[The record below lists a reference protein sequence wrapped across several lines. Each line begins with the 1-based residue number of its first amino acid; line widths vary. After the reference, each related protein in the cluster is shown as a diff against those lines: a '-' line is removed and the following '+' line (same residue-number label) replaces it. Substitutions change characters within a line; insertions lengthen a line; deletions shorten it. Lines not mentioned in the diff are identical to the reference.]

1 MDLSKL
7 LGFAL
12 GPFMAA
18 GLGLITVP
26 LMAWIFTPDV
36 IGQIAMLN
44 SFLAGSA
51 LVLTLGLDQAYVREY
66 HEADNKPQLL
76 LSLASLSLLVTLVF
90 TCVIIFFNSFFVALL
105 FTEQDNPLL
114 ISAGLA
120 LVILASI
127 LYRFLS
133 LVLRMQQEALK
144 FSMLQISAKLTLVI
158 SLSLL
163 FFLTGE
169 FGFFTAF
176 SLSCL
181 SLFVATL
188 VAMGLTFRE
197 CYQAFRAGLNAKL
210 IKQALAFGWPLV
222 VSGFVY
228 WGLISV
234 DRWAI
239 RYYVGLEQLGVYSVA
254 FSVAAVMTIFQQVFS
269 TIWAPIVYQWHH
281 KGIDIKQF
289 AIVTDWVVIVLSTV
303 FFVACLFSPLLTL
316 FLPPA
321 YHDVIFLLPACM
333 LFPLFY
339 TLSET
344 TVVGMNVARKTGY
357 SIIITLFPL
366 ALNLLLCYLLI
377 PKYLAGGAAVA
388 VSTAFA
394 LYLLLRTEVSKK
406 AWEKFNTTKLYTV
419 TLFLL
424 LNALWPALTYSALP
438 WYVNIINLLVIML
451 LYRQRLGNIKQD
463 INIIRSE

>member
-44 SFLAGSA
+44 SFLAGCT

-66 HEADNKPQLL
+66 HEVSNKPQLL

-90 TCVIIFFNSFFVALL
+90 ASVVVFFNSFFVSLL

-120 LVILASI
+120 LVIIATI

-133 LVLRMQQEALK
+133 LVLRMQQQALK
-144 FSMLQISAKLTLVI
+144 FSMLQISAKLTLVV

-169 FGFFTAF
+169 FGFVTAF
-176 SLSCL
+176 TLSCL
-181 SLFVATL
+181 SLLVATF
-188 VAMGLTFRE
+188 VAMGLTWRE
-197 CYQAFRAGLNAKL
+197 CYQAFKAGLNAKL
-210 IKQALAFGWPLV
+210 IKQALTFGWPLV

-269 TIWAPIVYQWHH
+269 TIWAPIVYQWQ
-281 KGIDIKQF
+281 KEGANIKQF
-289 AIVTDWVVIVLSTV
+289 SIITDWVVIVLSTV
-303 FFVACLFSPLLTL
+303 FFTACLLSPLLTL

-321 YHDVIFLLPACM
+321 YHEVIYLLPACM
-333 LFPLFY
+333 LFPVFY

-357 SIIITLFPL
+357 SIIVTLLPL

-388 VSTAFA
+388 VSSAF
-394 LYLLLRTEVSKK
+394 LMYLLLRTEVSKRV
-406 AWEKFNTTKLYTV
+406 WQRFNTTKLYTV
-419 TLFLL
+419 ALFLL
-424 LNALWPALTYSALP
+424 LNALWPALTYSVLP
-438 WYVNIINLLVIML
+438 WYVNFINLMIIL
-451 LYRQRLGNIKQD
+451 LFYRERLITLKQD
-463 INIIRSE
+463 LTAIKS

>member
-1 MDLSKL
+1 VDLSKL

-26 LMAWIFTPDV
+26 LMAWIFTPEV

-66 HEADNKPQLL
+66 HEVGNKPQLL
-76 LSLASLSLLVTLVF
+76 LSLASLSLLITFIF
-90 TCVIIFFNSFFVALL
+90 TCVVILFNSFFVSLL
-105 FTEQDNPLL
+105 FTEQENPLL

-120 LVILASI
+120 LVILACI

-144 FSMLQISAKLTLVI
+144 FSLLQISAKLTLVV

-169 FGFFTAF
+169 FGFVTAF

-181 SLFVATL
+181 SLLVATI
-188 VAMGLTFRE
+188 VAVGLTWRE
-197 CYQAFRAGLNAKL
+197 CYLAFKEGFDVKL
-210 IKQALAFGWPLV
+210 IKQALKFGWPLV

-239 RYYVGLEQLGVYSVA
+239 RYYVGLEQLGIYSVA

-269 TIWAPIVYQWHH
+269 SIWAPIVYQWQ
-281 KGIDIKQF
+281 KEGANIKQF
-289 AIVTDWVVIVLSTV
+289 SLITDWVVIVLSTV
-303 FFVACLFSPLLTL
+303 FFIVCLLSPLLTH
-316 FLPPA
+316 FLPVA
-321 YHDVIFLLPACM
+321 YHDVIYLLPACM
-333 LFPLFY
+333 LFPVYY
-339 TLSET
+339 TFSET
-344 TVVGMNVARKTGY
+344 TVVGMNVARKTSY
-357 SIIITLFPL
+357 SIVITLIPL
-366 ALNLLLCYLLI
+366 AVNLLLCYLLI
-377 PKYLAGGAAVA
+377 PTYLAGGAAVA
-388 VSTAFA
+388 VAAAFA
-394 LYLLLRTEVSKK
+394 MYLLLRTEVSKYV
-406 AWEKFNTTKLYTV
+406 WHHFSTSKLYTV
-419 TLFLL
+419 ALILL
-424 LNALWPALTYSALP
+424 LIAIWPALTSMLIP
-438 WYVNIINLLVIML
+438 WYVNFSSFLFIILIYRKRLLA
-451 LYRQRLGNIKQD
+451 IKHD
-463 INIIRSE
+463 IKILKN

>member
-1 MDLSKL
+1 MNLSKL

-26 LMAWIFTPDV
+26 LMAWLFSPEV

-66 HEADNKPQLL
+66 HEVSNKPQLL
-76 LSLASLSLLVTLVF
+76 LSLASLSLLVTIAF
-90 TCVIIFFNSFFVALL
+90 AGIVILFNSFFVSLL
-105 FTEQDNPLL
+105 FTEQDNPLF

-120 LVILASI
+120 LVVIATI

-133 LVLRMQQEALK
+133 LVLRMQQQALK
-144 FSMLQISAKLTLVI
+144 FSLLQISAKLSLVI
-158 SLSLL
+158 TLILL

-169 FGFFTAF
+169 YGFVTAF

-181 SLFVATL
+181 SLLVATL
-188 VAMGLTFRE
+188 VAVGFTWRE
-197 CYQAFRAGLNAKL
+197 CYQALKEGLDTKL
-210 IKQALAFGWPLV
+210 IKQALTFGWPLV

-239 RYYVGLEQLGVYSVA
+239 RYYVGLEQLGIYSVA

-269 TIWAPIVYQWHH
+269 TIWAPIVYQWHS

-289 AIVTDWVVIVLSTV
+289 SLVTDCVVIVLSIV
-303 FFVACLFSPLLTL
+303 FFTACLFSPLLTL
-316 FLPPA
+316 FLPDA
-321 YHDVIFLLPACM
+321 YHDVIYLLPACM

-357 SIIITLFPL
+357 SIIVTLLPL
-366 ALNLLLCYLLI
+366 ALNLVLCYLLI
-377 PKYLAGGAAVA
+377 PEYLAGGAAVA
-388 VSTAFA
+388 VSAAFA

-406 AWEKFNTTKLYTV
+406 AWKKFNTTQLYIV
-419 TLFLL
+419 ALFLL
-424 LNALWPALTYSALP
+424 INAAWPALTYSVLP
-438 WYVNIINLLVIML
+438 WYVNIINLMVIIL
-451 LYRQRLGNIKQD
+451 LYRERLTTLKQD
-463 INIIRSE
+463 ITAIKS

>member
-1 MDLSKL
+1 MNLSKL

-26 LMAWIFTPDV
+26 LMAWLFSPEV

-66 HEADNKPQLL
+66 HEVSNKPQLL
-76 LSLASLSLLVTLVF
+76 LSLASLSLLVTIAF
-90 TCVIIFFNSFFVALL
+90 AGIVILFNSFFVSLL
-105 FTEQDNPLL
+105 FTEQDNPLF

-120 LVILASI
+120 LVVIATI

-133 LVLRMQQEALK
+133 LVLRMQQQALK
-144 FSMLQISAKLTLVI
+144 FSLLQISAKLSLVI
-158 SLSLL
+158 TLILL

-169 FGFFTAF
+169 FGFVTAF

-181 SLFVATL
+181 SLLVATL
-188 VAMGLTFRE
+188 VAVGFTWRE
-197 CYQAFRAGLNAKL
+197 CYQALKEGLDTKL
-210 IKQALAFGWPLV
+210 IKQALTFGWPLV
-222 VSGFVY
+222 VSGFAY

-239 RYYVGLEQLGVYSVA
+239 RYYVGLEQLGIYSVA

-269 TIWAPIVYQWHH
+269 TIWAPVVYQWQK
-281 KGIDIKQF
+281 KGANIKQF
-289 AIVTDWVVIVLSTV
+289 AIITDWVVIVLSVV
-303 FFVACLFSPLLTL
+303 FFLVCLFSPVLTL
-316 FLPPA
+316 FLPNA
-321 YHDVIFLLPACM
+321 YYGVIYLLPACM
-333 LFPLFY
+333 LFPVFY

-357 SIIITLFPL
+357 SIVVTLLPL
-366 ALNLLLCYLLI
+366 VLNLVLCYLLI
-377 PKYLAGGAAVA
+377 PEYLAGGAAFA
-388 VSTAFA
+388 VSAAF
-394 LYLLLRTEVSKK
+394 LVYFLLRTEVSKK
-406 AWEKFNTTKLYTV
+406 VWQKFNTTKLYV
-419 TLFLL
+419 VALFLFL
-424 LNALWPALTYSALP
+424 HASWSALTYSLLP
-438 WYVNIINLLVIML
+438 WYVNIINLIVILL
-451 LYRQRLGNIKQD
+451 LYRERFTTLKQD
-463 INIIRSE
+463 IITIKS

>member
-1 MDLSKL
+1 MNLSKL

-26 LMAWIFTPDV
+26 LMAWTFSPEV

-66 HEADNKPQLL
+66 HEVSNKPQLL
-76 LSLASLSLLVTLVF
+76 LSLASLSLFATFIFASVTV
-90 TCVIIFFNSFFVALL
+90 FFNSFFVHLL
-105 FTEQDNPLL
+105 FTKQESPLL
-114 ISAGLA
+114 ISIGLA
-120 LVILASI
+120 LAIITTV

-133 LVLRMQQEALK
+133 LVLRMQQQALK
-144 FSMLQISAKLTLVI
+144 FSLLQISAKLILVV
-158 SLSLL
+158 SLL
-163 FFLTGE
+163 LLLFLTGK
-169 FGFFTAF
+169 FGFLTAF

-181 SLFVATL
+181 SLFIATL
-188 VAMGLTFRE
+188 VAIGFTWRE
-197 CYQAFRAGLNAKL
+197 CYQAFKEGLDAKL
-210 IKQALAFGWPLV
+210 IKQAMLFGWPLV
-222 VSGFVY
+222 MSGFAY
-228 WGLISV
+228 WGLTSV

-239 RYYVGLEQLGVYSVA
+239 RYYAGLEQLGVYSVA

-269 TIWAPIVYQWHH
+269 TIWAPIVYQWHN

-289 AIVTDWVVIVLSTV
+289 SIITDWVVIVLSLV
-303 FFVACLFSPLLTL
+303 FFIVCIFSPVLTL
-316 FLPPA
+316 FLPDD
-321 YHDVIFLLPACM
+321 YHDVIYLLPACM
-333 LFPLFY
+333 LFPVFY

-344 TVVGMNVARKTGY
+344 TVVGMNIARKTSY
-357 SIIITLFPL
+357 SIIVTLLPL

-388 VSTAFA
+388 VSAAFA
-394 LYLLLRTEVSKK
+394 LYLILRTEVSKRV
-406 AWEKFNTTKLYTV
+406 WQKFNTKKLYAV

-424 LNALWPALTYSALP
+424 GNATWSALTYNVLP
-438 WYVNIINLLVIML
+438 WYISLINLFIIML
-451 LYRQRLGNIKQD
+451 LYRERLMTLKQD
-463 INIIRSE
+463 FTAIKS

>member
-1 MDLSKL
+1 VDLSKL

-26 LMAWIFTPDV
+26 LMAWIFTPEV

-66 HEADNKPQLL
+66 HEVSNKPQLL
-76 LSLASLSLLVTLVF
+76 LSLASLSLLATLAFAGIV
-90 TCVIIFFNSFFVALL
+90 IFFNSFFISLL

-114 ISAGLA
+114 LSAGLA
-120 LVILASI
+120 LIIIATI

-133 LVLRMQQEALK
+133 LVLRMQQQALK
-144 FSMLQISAKLTLVI
+144 FSLLQISAKLTLVI

-163 FFLTGE
+163 FFLKGK
-169 FGFFTAF
+169 FGFVTAF

-181 SLFVATL
+181 SLLVATL
-188 VAMGLTFRE
+188 VAVSFTWRE
-197 CYQAFRAGLNAKL
+197 CYLSFKAGLNITL
-210 IKQALAFGWPLV
+210 IKQALTFGWPLV

-269 TIWAPIVYQWHH
+269 TIWAPIVYQWHN
-281 KGIDIKQF
+281 KGIDITQF
-289 AIVTDWVVIVLSTV
+289 SIVTDWVVIVLSTV
-303 FFVACLFSPLLTL
+303 FFTACLLSPFLTL

-321 YHDVIFLLPACM
+321 YHDVIYLLPACM

-357 SIIITLFPL
+357 SIIVTLLPL

-388 VSTAFA
+388 VSAAFL

-406 AWEKFNTTKLYTV
+406 AWKKFNTAKLYTV
-419 TLFLL
+419 ALFLL
-424 LNALWPALTYSALP
+424 LNALWPALTYSVLP

-451 LYRQRLGNIKQD
+451 LYRERLANVKQD
-463 INIIRSE
+463 IITIRR

>member
-1 MDLSKL
+1 VDLSKL

-12 GPFMAA
+12 GPFLAA

-66 HEADNKPQLL
+66 HEVGNKPQLL

-90 TCVIIFFNSFFVALL
+90 ASVVIFFNSFFVSLL

-114 ISAGLA
+114 VSTGLA

-163 FFLTGE
+163 FFLTGD
-169 FGFFTAF
+169 FGFETAF
-176 SLSCL
+176 GLSCL
-181 SLFVATL
+181 SLLVATL
-188 VAMGLTFRE
+188 VAVGFTWRE
-197 CYQAFRAGLNAKL
+197 CYLALKEGFDVKL
-210 IKQALAFGWPLV
+210 IKQALKFGWPLV
-222 VSGFVY
+222 ISGFVY

-239 RYYVGLEQLGVYSVA
+239 RYYVGLEQLGIYSVA

-269 TIWAPIVYQWHH
+269 TIWAPIVYQWHN

-303 FFVACLFSPLLTL
+303 FFIACLLSPLLTY
-316 FLPPA
+316 FLPSA
-321 YHDVIFLLPACM
+321 YHDVIYLLPACM

-357 SIIITLFPL
+357 SIIVTLLPL

-388 VSTAFA
+388 VSAAFA

-406 AWEKFNTTKLYTV
+406 AWKKFNTTKLYV
-419 TLFLL
+419 VALFLL
-424 LNALWPALTYSALP
+424 ISAVWPALTYSVLP
-438 WYVNIINLLVIML
+438 WYINIINLLVIML
-451 LYRQRLGNIKQD
+451 LYHQRLADIKQD
-463 INIIRSE
+463 IKTIKS